1 LEIVDCTI
9 LILLGASIAYL
20 LDEIFGVT
28 ARIRLWLE
36 EW

>member
-1 LEIVDCTI
+1 MEIIDCSL
-9 LILLGASIAYL
+9 LILLGATMSYL

-36 EW
+36 KL